1 MLRENKII
9 GCTTEFDEFIANSDE
24 AKLKKVQDAEKMLQD
39 GYNAFVE
46 AVAALG
52 WDDKEDLYEL
62 SIDALRERYAICIT

>member
-9 GCTTEFDEFIANSDE
+9 GCTTEFDELIANSDK
-24 AKLKKVQDAEKMLQD
+24 AKIQKVQEAEKILQE

-52 WDDKEDLYEL
+52 WDDKEDLYDL